1 MAPLTSALSLML
13 SHLLSCT
20 LLHLPLTLALSLVL
34 LHTLLLPLTLVSL
47 WPFLWSYPEIF
58 LFKLFRESDGWK
70 DPQDPVG
77 SQKAV
82 QVLL

>member
-1 MAPLTSALSLML
+1 MAPQTYALSLMV

-20 LLHLPLTLALSLVL
+20 LLHSPLALALSLVL
-34 LHTLLLPLTLVSL
+34 LYTLSLPLTLVFL

-58 LFKLFRESDGWK
+58 LFKLFQESDGWK